1 MSVSAQKALIM
12 SHANKA
18 TLVTL
23 TVVLVEINRVL
34 RKYDLTPNDFLVKN
48 PTSHRWQ
55 IRQDAPKKALEEIQ
69 HYLDAIPRQ
78 EILQYHST
86 LIQFSSCFTDDM
98 GRVVMLF
105 RLLTPSASVI
115 EKAERENFQE
125 IENLPE
131 NTVIE
136 SKDLITLLKKEDP
149 FYLRR
154 LVMASLQAD
163 PYYFNHDMLPQS
175 LVEEMENIQSTY
187 LTTGVRLDTEVLRAI
202 TRVDRSGTS
211 IELGRSGSGNDRID
225 FVAKMLPSL
234 MAMSN
239 FSIQSK
245 DYLSR
250 FVFRLPVMASWVMGD
265 TEVNVQGEQIDEMV
279 DIFYA
284 AAHFKDLMQERAVS
298 ASRIWSLLHLGH
310 PVYKELLDFAK
321 SQNHFMSNAFEGLVT
336 RFAHAIPTMAE
347 MQDVDHRF
355 GFLLRTSNI
364 LNTYA
369 NHKGAYIA
377 RNR

>member
-1 MSVSAQKALIM
+1 MS
-12 SHANKA
+12 KA
-18 TLVTL
+18 TLVSL

-34 RKYDLTPNDFLVKN
+34 EKYDLTPNDFLVKN
-48 PTSHRWQ
+48 HTTHRWQ
-55 IRQDAPKKALEEIQ
+55 IRSDAPKKASEEIQ
-69 HYLDAIPRQ
+69 SFLNKIPKT
-78 EILQYHST
+78 EILQYHSV
-86 LIQFSSCFTDDM
+86 LIQFSSCFTDQM

-105 RLLTPSASVI
+105 RLLTPSASMI
-115 EKAERENFQE
+115 EKEKRENFQE
-125 IENLPE
+125 IEKLPE
-131 NTVIE
+131 HTVIE
-136 SKDLITLLKKEDP
+136 SKDLIDLLKKEDP

-154 LVMASLQAD
+154 LVMSSLQAD
-163 PYYFNHDMLPQS
+163 PYYFTHDMLPQS
-175 LVEEMENIQSTY
+175 LVEEMENIHSTY
-187 LTTGVRLDTEVLRAI
+187 LTTGERLDTEVLRAI
-202 TRVDRSGTS
+202 TRVDRTGVS
-211 IELGRSGSGNDRID
+211 IELGKAGSGNDRID

-245 DYLSR
+245 DYLPR

-265 TEVNVQGEQIDEMV
+265 NEVNVNGEQIDEMA

-284 AAHFKDLMQERAVS
+284 AAHFKDLMQERAVT

-310 PVYKELLDFAK
+310 PVYKELLDFSK
-321 SQNHFMSNAFEGLVT
+321 SQNHFMNNAYEGLVT

-364 LNTYA
+364 LATYA
-369 NHKGAYIA
+369 SHKGGYVA
-377 RNR
+377 RLR